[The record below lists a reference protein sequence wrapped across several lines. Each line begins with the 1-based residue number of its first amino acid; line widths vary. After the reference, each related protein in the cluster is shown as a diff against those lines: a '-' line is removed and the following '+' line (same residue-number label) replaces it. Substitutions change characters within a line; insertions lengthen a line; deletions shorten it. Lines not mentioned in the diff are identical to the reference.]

1 MMHFI
6 GSFEYRVTFL
16 VKIRRFNGQRKW
28 TLHCWAVVL
37 GQIFRQIVSI
47 RVMTLINTNV
57 VASRHI
63 KREVVLL
70 PVAVRHSKTPE
81 LKLNF
86 IRGNENVTHSAQG
99 EMAFLGRIFC
109 LEYPCRRSERVNVYF
124 ANYRFSFR
132 KLQIFISQITDF
144 HFANYRFS
152 FRTNYDFVSFHFVS
166 FHFVS
171 QTTVS
176 RFNLAT
182 AMATKH
188 FITEGSMSCHSHEE
202 VAMLDAE
209 IPGNESLPGSLW

>member
-1 MMHFI
+1 M
-6 GSFEYRVTFL
+6 
-16 VKIRRFNGQRKW
+16 
-28 TLHCWAVVL
+28 
-37 GQIFRQIVSI
+37 VSI

-63 KREVVLL
+63 KREEVLL

-86 IRGNENVTHSAQG
+86 ICGNENVTHSAQG
-99 EMAFLGRIFC
+99 EMAFLGGIFC
-109 LEYPCRRSERVNVYF
+109 LEYPSRRSEKVNVYF

-152 FRTNYDFVSFHFVS
+152 FRKLQIFISQTTDFHFVS

-171 QTTVS
+171 LHFVSQTTVS
-176 RFNLAT
+176 PILPPNVARRT
-182 AMATKH
+182 AIALMV
-188 FITEGSMSCHSHEE
+188 GW
-202 VAMLDAE
+202 D
-209 IPGNESLPGSLW
+209 